1 MSGLFNRFALFL
13 LSPSHFLVLQTF
25 SRSLFCA
32 FHVPSCF
39 CQAVR
44 ILYRYFFIHAE
55 KKGFRVHDSLSTNP
69 IEQIMNRKDDKKS
82 LVIKSHLPFKLL
94 PKEITSEVKKPKVN
108 EYAFLTSK

>member
-1 MSGLFNRFALFL
+1 
-13 LSPSHFLVLQTF
+13 
-25 SRSLFCA
+25 
-32 FHVPSCF
+32 VPSCL
-39 CQAVR
+39 CQSVPT
-44 ILYRYFFIHAE
+44 YFLQIFFHLRR
-55 KKGFRVHDSLSTNP
+55 KKGFSIYDSLSTNP